1 MLDAKKIFHIISYL
15 QYPFLIVSIYYCYR
29 EFVMSG
35 APSFPDINKGLMY
48 LGLGV
53 SFSTLQDTTKT
64 QNSISRRVFENPKYA
79 QRFIVVVAVLV
90 AFFVDI
96 GLFGT
101 ISRNPIL
108 NELAIG
114 CLGLRIGMM
123 GMLKAVI
130 EMAEHHRKTEAN

>member
-1 MLDAKKIFHIISYL
+1 MPDSKKTFHLISYL
-15 QYPFLIVSIYYCYR
+15 QYPFLIVALYYCYR
-29 EFVMSG
+29 EFIFTG
-35 APSFPDINKGLMY
+35 APSFPDINKGLMF

-64 QNSISRRVFENPKYA
+64 QNSLSKRVFENPKYA
-79 QRFIVVVAVLV
+79 QRFIFAVAVLV
-90 AFFVDI
+90 GLFVAV

-101 ISRNPIL
+101 LISNNSTL

-114 CLGLRIGMM
+114 CLGLGIGMM

-130 EMAEHHRKTEAN
+130 EMAEHHRKP

>member
-1 MLDAKKIFHIISYL
+1 MPDAKKTFHIISYL
-15 QYPFLIVSIYYCYR
+15 QYPFMIVSIYYCYR
-29 EFVMSG
+29 QMIMSG
-35 APSFPDINKGLMY
+35 DVSFPDINKGLMF

-64 QNSISRRVFENPKYA
+64 QNNISKRVFENPKYA
-79 QRFIVVVAVLV
+79 QRFIFAVAMMI
-90 AFFVDI
+90 AFFIGI

-101 ISRNPIL
+101 LISNNSIL

-114 CLGLRIGMM
+114 CLGLGIGMM

-130 EMAEHHRKTEAN
+130 EMAEHHRKP

>member
-1 MLDAKKIFHIISYL
+1 MPDAKKIFHIISYL

-29 EFVMSG
+29 QMIMSG
-35 APSFPDINKGLMY
+35 DVSFPDINKGLMF

-53 SFSTLQDTTKT
+53 SFSTLQD
-64 QNSISRRVFENPKYA
+64 NPKYA
-79 QRFIVVVAVLV
+79 KRFIFAVAIMV
-90 AFFVDI
+90 AFFVGI

-101 ISRNPIL
+101 LISRNPIL

-114 CLGLRIGMM
+114 CLGLGIGML

-130 EMAEHHRKTEAN
+130 EMAEHHKKV

>member
-1 MLDAKKIFHIISYL
+1 MPDAKKTFHLISYL
-15 QYPFLIVSIYYCYR
+15 QYPFLVVALYYCYR
-29 EFVMSG
+29 EFILNG
-35 APSFPDINKGLMY
+35 APSFPDINKGLMF

-79 QRFIVVVAVLV
+79 QRFIVIVAVLV
-90 AFFVDI
+90 GFFVAV
-96 GLFGT
+96 GLYGT
-101 ISRNPIL
+101 LISNNSIL

-114 CLGLRIGMM
+114 CLGLGIGMM

-130 EMAEHHRKTEAN
+130 EMAEHHRKP

>member
-1 MLDAKKIFHIISYL
+1 MPDAKKTFHIISYL
-15 QYPFLIVSIYYCYR
+15 QYPFMIVSIYYCYR
-29 EFVMSG
+29 EFVMNG

-64 QNSISRRVFENPKYA
+64 QNSISRRVFENPRYA
-79 QRFIVVVAVLV
+79 QRFIVIVSVLV
-90 AFFVDI
+90 GLFVAI

-101 ISRNPIL
+101 LISNNSIL

-114 CLGLRIGMM
+114 CLGLGIGMM

-130 EMAEHHRKTEAN
+130 EMAEHHRPK

>member
-1 MLDAKKIFHIISYL
+1 MN
-15 QYPFLIVSIYYCYR
+15 
-29 EFVMSG
+29 G

-64 QNSISRRVFENPKYA
+64 QNSISRRVFENPRYA
-79 QRFIVVVAVLV
+79 QRFIVIVAVLV
-90 AFFVDI
+90 GFFVAV
-96 GLFGT
+96 GLYGT
-101 ISRNPIL
+101 LISNNSIL

-114 CLGLRIGMM
+114 CLGLGIGMM

-130 EMAEHHRKTEAN
+130 EMAEHHRKP